1 MSWDKMLA
9 GFATLVATVALL
21 IAFAALYRVD
31 AFVAGVQADFFECPP
46 DNTLVVCAVGT
57 SPPAADMC
65 EAVGSGTT
73 TIPPENC

>member
-9 GFATLVATVALL
+9 GFAVMIATIALVV
-21 IAFAALYRVD
+21 AFAAMRDEPL
-31 AFVAGVQADFFECPP
+31 AAGVQADFFECPP
-46 DNTLVVCAVGT
+46 DNTLVVCVVGT

-73 TIPPENC
+73 TLTPENC